1 MKIRPLQSSVA
12 LLCAAALTGC
22 GLIPGTGSETRTV
35 RVWLM
40 KDSVTTEFLDRFT
53 KQYKKDHPSVKLEI
67 TFQGWNGIGEKV
79 NAALR
84 SKDAPEIIE
93 VGNTQVAQYAES
105 KALTDL
111 TLESVR
117 DLGSEDWLDGLAQP
131 GSINGSQYGIPWY
144 AANRVVI
151 YNKDI
156 FAEAGVKKLP
166 KTRAEWLELSE
177 DLNRDGNQ
185 GIYLSGQDWYTLAG
199 FIWENGGELAEESA
213 GSWEGTLDTPQ
224 ALKAMDFY
232 QKLQSHGDGPKASD
246 ERTPAQEGV
255 FATGKVAQMIST
267 PSSTAIIEKTNP
279 QLKGK
284 LGYFSV
290 PGIAANKPG
299 AVFIGG
305 SDLIIPERA
314 KQRGAAID
322 VVSALASEHWQKDL
336 ARTMNYVPN
345 KKSLAG
351 LVANG
356 PESAAAMAAGA
367 RAKGSKATPN
377 SAQWADVE
385 ANNPIKAYMT
395 AVLTGTD
402 PKKAATA
409 ASRTITSLLT
419 PG

>member
-1 MKIRPLQSSVA
+1 MKIRPLQPSVA

-22 GLIPGTGSETRTV
+22 GLIPGTGSDTRTV
-35 RVWLM
+35 RIWLM
-40 KDSVTTEFLDRFT
+40 KDSVTDEFLDRFT
-53 KQYKKDHPSVKLEI
+53 KQYKKDHPSVKLEV

-79 NAALR
+79 NAALK

-117 DLGSEDWLDGLAQP
+117 DLGSEDWLEGLAAP
-131 GSINGSQYGIPWY
+131 GNINGSQFGIPWY

-166 KTRAEWLELSE
+166 KTREEWLTLSKN
-177 DLNRDGNQ
+177 LNRDGNQ
-185 GIYLSGQDWYTLAG
+185 GIYLSGQDWYTLTG
-199 FIWENGGELAEESA
+199 FIWEDGGELAEETA
-213 GSWEGTLDTPQ
+213 GSWEGTLHTPQ
-224 ALKAMDFY
+224 ALKAMSFY
-232 QKLQSHGDGPKASD
+232 KKLQSHGKGPKASD

-267 PSSTAIIEKTNP
+267 PSSAAVIEKNNP

-284 LGYFSV
+284 LGYFSI
-290 PGIAANKPG
+290 PGIKANKPS

-305 SDLIIPERA
+305 SDLIIPERS
-314 KQRGAAID
+314 KERGTAID
-322 VVSALASEHWQKDL
+322 VVAALASEHWQKDL

-345 KKSLAG
+345 KKSLGAM
-351 LVANG
+351 VADG

-367 RAKGSKATPN
+367 RAGGSKATPN
-377 SAQWADVE
+377 SPQWADVE
-385 ANNPIKAYMT
+385 GNNPIKAYMT
-395 AVLTGTD
+395 AVLTGSD
-402 PKKAATA
+402 PKEAAEKASKSITA
-409 ASRTITSLLT
+409 LLT